1 MDDIQ
6 TYQQCYLFCSCIGS
20 LGMGLK
26 DVVKYQMYHELTIL
40 MDGMGSIKMDA
51 PDLNLVVVL
60 SKGYQIHHPQHK

>member
-1 MDDIQ
+1 
-6 TYQQCYLFCSCIGS
+6 
-20 LGMGLK
+20 MGLK